1 MNKVLGIAIGAGL
14 VYGMVRLLK
23 MQNVSD
29 VSTMKMVNPRIH
41 SINLGGLTFRTEVE
55 VNNPSRDSIRITKPV
70 VTITSKNKFLTQSDA
85 ENKEIVIQPL
95 AVTKID
101 TIELKLSWSIL
112 AGLIKNIVTKIPAV
126 KAVVKYNPLSLA
138 ARGGSLLAMKLN
150 MGMMALMFF
159 LVIIVDID
167 LNSFK

>member
-14 VYGMVRLLK
+14 VYGVVRLLK

-70 VTITSKNKFLTQSDA
+70 VTLTSKNKFLTQSDA

-101 TIELKLSWSIL
+101 TIELELSWSIL

-126 KAVVKYNPLSLA
+126 ITAWKSGNKKNLVAQLGVPMEMYFTTYVNGLFYQSPSE
-138 ARGGSLLAMKLN
+138 KL
-150 MGMMALMFF
+150 
-159 LVIIVDID
+159 I
-167 LNSFK
+167 

>member
-1 MNKVLGIAIGAGL
+1 MNKVVGIALGAGL
-14 VYGMVRLLK
+14 VYGLVRLLK

-29 VSTMKMVNPRIH
+29 MSTMKMVNPRIH

-70 VTITSKNKFLTQSDA
+70 VTLTSKNKFLTQSDA
-85 ENKEIVIQPL
+85 ENKEIIIQPL

-101 TIELKLSWSIL
+101 TIELELSWSTL

-126 KAVVKYNPLSLA
+126 ITAWKSGNKKNLVAQLGVPMEMYFSTYVNGLFYQSPSE
-138 ARGGSLLAMKLN
+138 KL
-150 MGMMALMFF
+150 
-159 LVIIVDID
+159 I
-167 LNSFK
+167 

>member
-41 SINLGGLTFRTEVE
+41 SINLGGLSFRTEVE

-70 VTITSKNKFLTQSDA
+70 VTLTSKNKFLTQSDA

-101 TIELKLSWSIL
+101 TIELELSWSIL

-126 KAVVKYNPLSLA
+126 ITAWKSGNKKNLVAQLGVPMEMYFTTYVNGLFYQSPSE
-138 ARGGSLLAMKLN
+138 KL
-150 MGMMALMFF
+150 
-159 LVIIVDID
+159 I
-167 LNSFK
+167 

>member
-70 VTITSKNKFLTQSDA
+70 VTLTSKNKFLTQSDA

-101 TIELKLSWSIL
+101 TIELELSWSIL
-112 AGLIKNIVTKIPAV
+112 AGLIKNIVTKIPTVITAWKSGNKKNLV
-126 KAVVKYNPLSLA
+126 AELGVPMEMYFTTYVNGLFYQSPSE
-138 ARGGSLLAMKLN
+138 KL
-150 MGMMALMFF
+150 
-159 LVIIVDID
+159 I
-167 LNSFK
+167 

>member
-29 VSTMKMVNPRIH
+29 MSTMKMVNPRIH

-55 VNNPSRDSIRITKPV
+55 VNNPSRDRIRITKPV
-70 VTITSKNKFLTQSDA
+70 VTLKSKNKFLTQSDA

-101 TIELKLSWSIL
+101 TIELELSWSIL

-126 KAVVKYNPLSLA
+126 ITAWKSGNKKN
-138 ARGGSLLAMKLN
+138 
-150 MGMMALMFF
+150 
-159 LVIIVDID
+159 LVAQLGVPMEMYFTTYVNG
-167 LNSFK
+167 LFYQSPS

>member
-70 VTITSKNKFLTQSDA
+70 VTLTSKSKFLTQSDA

-101 TIELKLSWSIL
+101 TIELELSWSIL

-126 KAVVKYNPLSLA
+126 ITAWKSGNKKNLVAQLGVPMEMYFTTYVNGLFYQSPSE
-138 ARGGSLLAMKLN
+138 KL
-150 MGMMALMFF
+150 
-159 LVIIVDID
+159 I
-167 LNSFK
+167 

>member
-1 MNKVLGIAIGAGL
+1 MNKVVGIALGAGL
-14 VYGMVRLLK
+14 VYGLVRLLK

-29 VSTMKMVNPRIH
+29 MSTMKMVNPRIH

-70 VTITSKNKFLTQSDA
+70 VTLTSKNKFLTQSDA
-85 ENKEIVIQPL
+85 ENKEIIIQPL

-101 TIELKLSWSIL
+101 TIELELSWSTL

-126 KAVVKYNPLSLA
+126 ITAWKSGNKKNLVAQLGVPMEMYFTTYVNGLFYQSPSE
-138 ARGGSLLAMKLN
+138 KL
-150 MGMMALMFF
+150 
-159 LVIIVDID
+159 I
-167 LNSFK
+167 

>member
-1 MNKVLGIAIGAGL
+1 
-14 VYGMVRLLK
+14 

-70 VTITSKNKFLTQSDA
+70 VTLTSKNKFLTQSDA

-101 TIELKLSWSIL
+101 TIELELSWSIL

-126 KAVVKYNPLSLA
+126 ITAWKSGNKK
-138 ARGGSLLAMKLN
+138 KLVAQLGVPMEMYFTTYVN
-150 MGMMALMFF
+150 GLFYQSPSEK
-159 LVIIVDID
+159 LI
-167 LNSFK
+167 

>member
-1 MNKVLGIAIGAGL
+1 MNKVVGIALGAGL
-14 VYGMVRLLK
+14 VYGLVRLLK

-29 VSTMKMVNPRIH
+29 MSTMKMVNPRIH

-70 VTITSKNKFLTQSDA
+70 VTLTSKNKFLTQSDA
-85 ENKEIVIQPL
+85 ENKEILIQPL

-101 TIELKLSWSIL
+101 TIELELSWSTL

-126 KAVVKYNPLSLA
+126 ITAWKSGNKKNLVAQLGVPMEMYFTTYVNGLFYQSPSE
-138 ARGGSLLAMKLN
+138 KL
-150 MGMMALMFF
+150 
-159 LVIIVDID
+159 I
-167 LNSFK
+167 

>member
-14 VYGMVRLLK
+14 FYGMVRLLK

-70 VTITSKNKFLTQSDA
+70 VTLTSKNKFLTQSDA

-101 TIELKLSWSIL
+101 TIELELSWSIL

-126 KAVVKYNPLSLA
+126 ITAWKSGNKKNLVAQLGVPMEMYFTTYVNGLFYQSPSE
-138 ARGGSLLAMKLN
+138 KL
-150 MGMMALMFF
+150 
-159 LVIIVDID
+159 I
-167 LNSFK
+167 

>member
-1 MNKVLGIAIGAGL
+1 MNKVVGIALGAGL
-14 VYGMVRLLK
+14 VYGLVRLLK

-29 VSTMKMVNPRIH
+29 MSTMKMVNPRIH

-70 VTITSKNKFLTQSDA
+70 VTLTSKNKFLTQSDA
-85 ENKEIVIQPL
+85 ENKEIIIQPL

-101 TIELKLSWSIL
+101 TIELELSWSIL

-126 KAVVKYNPLSLA
+126 ITAWKSGNKKNLVAQLGVPMEMYFTTYVNGLFYQSPSE
-138 ARGGSLLAMKLN
+138 KL
-150 MGMMALMFF
+150 
-159 LVIIVDID
+159 I
-167 LNSFK
+167 

>member
-70 VTITSKNKFLTQSDA
+70 VTLTSKNKFLTQSNA

-101 TIELKLSWSIL
+101 TIELELSWSIL

-126 KAVVKYNPLSLA
+126 ITAWKSGNKKNLVAQLGVPMEMYFTTYVNGLFYQSPSE
-138 ARGGSLLAMKLN
+138 KL
-150 MGMMALMFF
+150 
-159 LVIIVDID
+159 I
-167 LNSFK
+167 

>member
-14 VYGMVRLLK
+14 VYGIVRLLK

-70 VTITSKNKFLTQSDA
+70 VTLTSKNKFLTQSDA

-101 TIELKLSWSIL
+101 TIELELSWSIL

-126 KAVVKYNPLSLA
+126 ITAWKSGNKKNLVAQLGVPMEMYFTTYVNGLFYQSPSE
-138 ARGGSLLAMKLN
+138 KL
-150 MGMMALMFF
+150 
-159 LVIIVDID
+159 I
-167 LNSFK
+167 

>member
-70 VTITSKNKFLTQSDA
+70 VTLTSKNKFLTQSDA

-101 TIELKLSWSIL
+101 TIELELSWSIL

-126 KAVVKYNPLSLA
+126 ITAWKSGNKKN
-138 ARGGSLLAMKLN
+138 
-150 MGMMALMFF
+150 
-159 LVIIVDID
+159 LVAQLGVPMEMYFTTYVNG
-167 LNSFK
+167 LFYQSPS

>member
-70 VTITSKNKFLTQSDA
+70 VTLTSKNKFLTQSDA

-101 TIELKLSWSIL
+101 TIELELSWSIL

-126 KAVVKYNPLSLA
+126 ITAWKSGNKKNLVAQLGVPMDMYFTTYVNGLFYQSPSE
-138 ARGGSLLAMKLN
+138 KL
-150 MGMMALMFF
+150 
-159 LVIIVDID
+159 I
-167 LNSFK
+167 